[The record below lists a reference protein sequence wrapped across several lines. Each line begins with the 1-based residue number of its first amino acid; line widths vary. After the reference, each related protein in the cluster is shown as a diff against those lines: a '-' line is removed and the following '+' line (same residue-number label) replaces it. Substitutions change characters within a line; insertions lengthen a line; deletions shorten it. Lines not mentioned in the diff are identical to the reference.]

1 MVFSY
6 EGGAI
11 SPTSRAKSFNSSH
24 RSNFCTSRILWK
36 PWRCWR
42 GSWVKAKAR
51 ELATCGLSA
60 FGRKPPGSGPMPLP
74 CFIVLRNSFWAWCWA
89 RQCAIWQLCVRRP
102 NLGSLAL
109 QELLNSI
116 PVKSLYRKMELW
128 GAAVDEASFNTAF
141 RTMQDWAGRLAFS
154 SVEPCH
160 LSPVEH
166 VALRPWGCPRFS
178 TTNLIGVKKRV
189 FALQFAN
196 GVVAKVE
203 RIQLPHLGPEFLTG
217 VLWQEEW
224 DMFFVMSW
232 TLYVC
237 EPSQVPGLGWVSFDV
252 WDSCCDFGGPFLFG
266 FVGHVTTTWHTG
278 VTTAAMPREMN
289 VNISLPM
296 YEYQIYM
303 YKYVYTCINN
313 FHNFCS

>member
-1 MVFSY
+1 MYIVWYFNVNFMVFSY

-36 PWRCWR
+36 LWRCWQ

-51 ELATCGLSA
+51 ELATCGRRA

-102 NLGSLAL
+102 NLGTLAL
-109 QELLNSI
+109 QELQNSI

-141 RTMQDWAGRLAFS
+141 RAMQDWAGRLAFS
-154 SVEPCH
+154 SVEPFH

-166 VALRPWGCPRFS
+166 VALRPWGCPRFA
-178 TTNLIGVKKRV
+178 TTNLIGVKNAFLRCNLRMRSWLRWNTSSCLTWGQN
-189 FALQFAN
+189 FLQAFCGRRNETCFFPCLELFLFAN
-196 GVVAKVE
+196 RDKYRDWVGCRLMFGIAAVILE
-203 RIQLPHLGPEFLTG
+203 GNFFL
-217 VLWQEEW
+217 VLSATWQQH
-224 DMFFVMSW
+224 D
-232 TLYVC
+232 T
-237 EPSQVPGLGWVSFDV
+237 PV
-252 WDSCCDFGGPFLFG
+252 W
-266 FVGHVTTTWHTG
+266 
-278 VTTAAMPREMN
+278 PRQPCQEKLM
-289 VNISLPM
+289 
-296 YEYQIYM
+296 
-303 YKYVYTCINN
+303 
-313 FHNFCS
+313 

>member
-1 MVFSY
+1 MGAPNTMQKKTQKRNAEEKGTAKISWERAIIVIYIYRLFIYVYICLLYDINYIYMYIVWYFNVYFMVFSY

-60 FGRKPPGSGPMPLP
+60 FGRKPPGSRPMPLP

-102 NLGSLAL
+102 NLGTLAL
-109 QELLNSI
+109 QELQNSI
-116 PVKSLYRKMELW
+116 LVKSLYRKMELW

-178 TTNLIGVKKRV
+178 TTNLIGVKKV
-189 FALQFAN
+189 FLRCNLRMRSWLRWNTSSCLTSGQNFLQAFC
-196 GVVAKVE
+196 G
-203 RIQLPHLGPEFLTG
+203 R
-217 VLWQEEW
+217 
-224 DMFFVMSW
+224 MSW
-232 TLYVC
+232 TLRLRTVT
-237 EPSQVPGLGWVSFDV
+237 STGIGLGVV
-252 WDSCCDFGGPFLFG
+252 WCLG
-266 FVGHVTTTWHTG
+266 
-278 VTTAAMPREMN
+278 
-289 VNISLPM
+289 
-296 YEYQIYM
+296 
-303 YKYVYTCINN
+303 
-313 FHNFCS
+313 

>member
-102 NLGSLAL
+102 NLGTLAL
-109 QELLNSI
+109 QELQNSI
-116 PVKSLYRKMELW
+116 LVKSLYRKMELW
-128 GAAVDEASFNTAF
+128 GTAVDEASFNTAF

-178 TTNLIGVKKRV
+178 TTNLIGVKNV
-189 FALQFAN
+189 FLRCNLRMGSWLRWNASSCLTWGQNFLQAFCGRRNETCFLSCLELLMFAN
-196 GVVAKVE
+196 RDKYRDWVGC
-203 RIQLPHLGPEFLTG
+203 RL
-217 VLWQEEW
+217 
-224 DMFFVMSW
+224 MFGIAAVILEGHF
-232 TLYVC
+232 
-237 EPSQVPGLGWVSFDV
+237 F
-252 WDSCCDFGGPFLFG
+252 FG
-266 FVGHVTTTWHTG
+266 FVGHVTTTWHRCDHG
-278 VTTAAMPREMN
+278 SHAKRN
-289 VNISLPM
+289 
-296 YEYQIYM
+296 
-303 YKYVYTCINN
+303 
-313 FHNFCS
+313 